1 MIHELTKQ
9 FTPLLNIALW
19 LAGAGHFC
27 ILIASFQMPFRLGW
41 PGELAKLREFNRKI
55 IWVMAGFIVMTIIA
69 FGTLTL
75 ALHAEMMRGDRAALG
90 LAAFIAVFWT
100 LRVAVDFFY
109 FKHSGWPRGIQF
121 VIGHVLL
128 TALFIAL
135 AGTYW
140 VLLAWSVIK
149 MSSGR

>member
-1 MIHELTKQ
+1 MIHELTEQ
-9 FTPLLNIALW
+9 FTPLLNLALW
-19 LAGAGHFC
+19 LAGIGHFC

-41 PGELAKLREFNRKI
+41 PEDLAKLKEFNRKI
-55 IWVMAGFIVMTIIA
+55 IWVSGGFIVLTIIA

-75 ALHAEMMRGDRAALG
+75 LLHDELMRGDRAALG

-100 LRVAVDFFY
+100 FRILADFFY
-109 FKHSGWPRGIQF
+109 FKHSGWPRGFRF

-128 TALFIAL
+128 TGLFIAL

-140 VLLAWSVIK
+140 TVLLWHAA
-149 MSSGR
+149 R

>member
-1 MIHELTKQ
+1 MKPLFDT
-9 FTPLLNIALW
+9 LLNLALW
-19 LAGAGHFC
+19 LAGIGHFC

-41 PGELAKLREFNRKI
+41 PEDLAKLREFNRKI
-55 IWVMAGFIVMTIIA
+55 IWVSGAFIVLTIIA

-75 ALHAEMMRGDRAALG
+75 ALHEELMRGDRAALG

-100 LRVAVDFFY
+100 FRVLVDFFY
-109 FKHSGWPRGIQF
+109 FKHAGWPKGPQF
-121 VIGHVLL
+121 VLGHILL

-140 VLLAWSVIK
+140 AALL
-149 MSSGR
+149 RHLLPT

>member
-1 MIHELTKQ
+1 MNFMNGLYT
-9 FTPLLNIALW
+9 LLDIALW

-41 PGELAKLREFNRKI
+41 PEDLAKLREFNRKI
-55 IWVMAGFIVMTIIA
+55 IWVMGGFTVMTIIA

-75 ALHAEMMRGDRAALG
+75 ALHGEMMRGDRAAMG
-90 LAAFIAVFWT
+90 LAVFIAVFWT
-100 LRVAVDFFY
+100 ARILVDFFH
-109 FKHSGWPRGIQF
+109 FKHKGWPRGVQF
-121 VIGHVLL
+121 VIGHALL

-140 VLLAWSVIK
+140 ALLAWNLV
-149 MSSGR
+149 R